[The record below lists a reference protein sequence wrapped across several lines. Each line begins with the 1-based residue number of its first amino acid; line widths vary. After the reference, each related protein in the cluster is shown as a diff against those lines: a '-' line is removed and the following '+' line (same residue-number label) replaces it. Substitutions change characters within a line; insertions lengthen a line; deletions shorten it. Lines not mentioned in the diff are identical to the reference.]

1 MKLFSVLTTTT
12 VSTRSRV
19 ASVILVAFVV
29 AVSSA
34 AARGEA
40 GAAQAFRVKSTLDGK
55 NVLPHRIRWL
65 GRPNLP
71 ASKVSEVRFLIDGKT
86 RWIEHH
92 PPYTYGDDGN
102 WLVTSWLSPGRH
114 RFTVRARTKAGSV
127 AKRTTIARVLP
138 APAPPAELAATWKR
152 YVGPPLGTWVLT
164 INRAGWKIRDPLGT
178 GDFVDVAYLSGGRLQ
193 ARGGI
198 WTKPHSN
205 QEGNGWCED
214 TNAPV
219 NYRWAVSTNMLTLEL
234 DGPDRCGGPAEGK
247 QHFIWAGA
255 WTKVE

>member
-1 MKLFSVLTTTT
+1 MRFFAVLTTTT
-12 VSTRSRV
+12 VPMRSSV
-19 ASVILVAFVV
+19 ASVILMAFVV

-40 GAAQAFRVKSTLDGK
+40 GDAQAFRVTSTLDGK
-55 NVLPHRIRWL
+55 KVLPHRIHWL

-86 RWIEHH
+86 RWIEHN

-114 RFTVRARTKAGSV
+114 RFTVRARTKAGRM

-138 APAPPAELAATWKR
+138 APAPPAELAGTWKR
-152 YVGPPLGTWVLT
+152 SAVGTWVVT
-164 INRAGWKIRDPLGT
+164 IDRAGWKIRDPFGT
-178 GDFVDVAYLSGGRLQ
+178 GSFVDVAYLSRTRLQ

-198 WTKPHSN
+198 WTRPNSKR
-205 QEGNGWCED
+205 EGNGWCED
-214 TNAPV
+214 TNTPV
-219 NYRWAVSTNMLTLEL
+219 NYRWAVSTNTLTLEL
-234 DGPDRCGGPAEGK
+234 DGRDGCGEQWAK
-247 QHFIWAGA
+247 QHFLWAGA